1 MGDGA
6 PGAITLISAWAASL
20 ADTRRLSSL
29 TVTAYTATLH
39 RFVAFVANHTG
50 GPVGARVLSDLTLSD
65 FRAYL
70 AARRSE
76 GLINASIASG
86 LPSRMA
92 DSNL

>member
-50 GPVGARVLSDLTLSD
+50 GLRHGAHERTGHHIRGDV
-65 FRAYL
+65 
-70 AARRSE
+70 
-76 GLINASIASG
+76 
-86 LPSRMA
+86 
-92 DSNL
+92 